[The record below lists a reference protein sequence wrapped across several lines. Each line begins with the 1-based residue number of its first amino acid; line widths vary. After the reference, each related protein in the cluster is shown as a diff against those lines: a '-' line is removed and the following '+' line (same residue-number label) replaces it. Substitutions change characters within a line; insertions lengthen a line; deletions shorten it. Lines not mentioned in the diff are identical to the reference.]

1 MAEITKHSGGCHCG
15 DVRYEVETDLARVM
29 TCNCSICQ
37 KRGALW
43 SFVGAAKFNLL
54 SGDADLTDYQ
64 FNKKVIHHLFCRN
77 CGVSSFVKGRGSDG
91 SEMVGINVRCLDD
104 ADLGELTPTPFDGKS
119 L

>member
-43 SFVGAAKFNLL
+43 SFVGAAKFNL
-54 SGDADLTDYQ
+54 S
-64 FNKKVIHHLFCRN
+64 R
-77 CGVSSFVKGRGSDG
+77 
-91 SEMVGINVRCLDD
+91 EMR
-104 ADLGELTPTPFDGKS
+104 T
-119 L
+119 

>member
-1 MAEITKHSGGCHCG
+1 LL
-15 DVRYEVETDLARVM
+15 DLPEAR
-29 TCNCSICQ
+29 S
-37 KRGALW
+37 ALVLCRRCKVQ
-43 SFVGAAKFNLL
+43 SL

-77 CGVSSFVKGRGSDG
+77 CGLSSFVKGRGSDG